1 VGLGGV
7 VYGLIGASDQS
18 LDPLEVVAMVVGAM
32 ALVGFVVV
40 ERHSPEPLIP
50 LDLFG
55 SRNFSGANLMTLLL
69 YAGFG
74 AALFLLPIVLIQ
86 VHDYSATAATSTLV
100 PFAVIT
106 SSWDAGPADW

>member
-18 LDPLEVVAMVVGAM
+18 VDPWEMVAMVVGAA

-50 LDLFG
+50 LD
-55 SRNFSGANLMTLLL
+55 FSARVTS
-69 YAGFG
+69 AG
-74 AALFLLPIVLIQ
+74 L
-86 VHDYSATAATSTLV
+86 T
-100 PFAVIT
+100 
-106 SSWDAGPADW
+106 